1 MTTEESGASDRQE
14 LTVAIAAHDEPL
26 VSVVMVLYGGWPIA
40 VRAIYDLVENTQ
52 EPFELLLVDNASPDE
67 TLSHVREEISG
78 AHLIANETNR
88 GFGDASNQGAEAA
101 RGRYLCF
108 LNSDALVLPGWLGPL
123 LETLE
128 SDPSVGAVVPMFL
141 NEDGTIQEAGSVI
154 DSAGHAHAVGS
165 GADPADF
172 EYRFPREVD
181 YASAACLVVPR
192 NVFTDVGGFDPR
204 YAPMYFEDVDLC
216 FKLRDR
222 ALRTMY
228 EPRSRVVHIR
238 HASGDFESARKL
250 MDEKRQT
257 FVERW
262 GDRLARRPRLVEVPL
277 YPHRMLAA
285 RDAEALERF
294 LVIDDRVPYRDRGSG
309 DPRMAQLLNELAG
322 LWPSARIT
330 FLAADG
336 KEAERY
342 GQPLLDRGIEVVPPP
357 PDWGQWF
364 EQRRFH
370 YSVAIVSRHSN
381 IERFGSY
388 LALKQP
394 QALRVFDT
402 EALAFR
408 RLDRLAELLP
418 PGERADA
425 VRAEAIRTCVTE
437 SRAIQEADLVFAVSN
452 EEVDFIQSVAPGKLA
467 FMLPGIVDADPGR
480 SFGER
485 KDLIYFGGFLAGPGS
500 PNEDAVVHLVREV
513 LPLFWEQHP
522 DVVLNIVGA
531 DVTPAVEAL
540 AGSHVKV
547 IGYVDDPGEW
557 LRRARLHV
565 SPMRFGAGIKQKLLD
580 SIGAGLPFVTT
591 EVGAEGFSLG
601 PLREALVA
609 ETPAD
614 LARLT
619 SSLYTNREEW
629 VRAQAGLLEI
639 AAARF
644 SRARY
649 QAALI
654 EAMAHL
660 GVAPPPGYSPARPD
674 LAA

>member
-1 MTTEESGASDRQE
+1 MA
-14 LTVAIAAHDEPL
+14 VAIPLHDEPV
-26 VSVVMVLYGGWPIA
+26 VSVVMVLHGGWPIA
-40 VRAIYDLVENTQ
+40 LRAIYDLVKNTD
-52 EPFELLLVDNASPDE
+52 EPFELLLVDNASPGD
-67 TLSHVREEISG
+67 TVTQMREDVTG
-78 AHLIANETNR
+78 AHLIVNETNR
-88 GFGDASNQGAEAA
+88 GFGVASNQGAEAA

-108 LNSDALVLPGWLGPL
+108 LNSDALVRPGWLAPL
-123 LETLE
+123 VDTLE
-128 SDPSVGAVVPMFL
+128 SGPSVGAVVPMFL

-165 GADPADF
+165 GADPGDF
-172 EYRFPREVD
+172 EYRFSREVD
-181 YASAACLVVPR
+181 YGSAACLVVR
-192 NVFTDVGGFDPR
+192 RDVFTDAGGFDPR

-216 FKLRDR
+216 FKLRER
-222 ALRTMY
+222 GLRTIY
-228 EPRSRVVHIR
+228 EPRSRVVHLR
-238 HASGDFESARKL
+238 HGSGDFESARDL
-250 MDEKRQT
+250 MEEKRHT

-262 GDRLARRPRLVEVPL
+262 GERLALRPHLVEVPL
-277 YPHRMLAA
+277 YSHRMLAA

-294 LVIDDRVPYRDRGSG
+294 LVIDDRVPYQDRGSG
-309 DPRMAQLLNELAG
+309 DPRMAQLLHELTA

-330 FLAADG
+330 FVAADG

-342 GQPLLDRGIEVVPPP
+342 GQPLLDRGIEVVCPPV
-357 PDWGQWF
+357 DWGQWF

-381 IERFGSY
+381 IERYSEY
-388 LALKQP
+388 LSQRQP

-418 PGERADA
+418 PGNHADA
-425 VRAEAIRTCVTE
+425 VRAEAIRTCVIE
-437 SRAIQEADLVFAVSN
+437 SRAIQEADLVFAVSD
-452 EEVDFIQSVAPGKLA
+452 EEVDFIQSVAPGKPA
-467 FMLPGIVDADPGR
+467 FMLPGIVDVDPGP

-485 KDLIYFGGFLAGPGS
+485 KDLIYFGGFLAGAGS

-522 DVVLNIVGA
+522 EVVLNIVGA

-540 AGSHVKV
+540 AGSRVKV

-591 EVGAEGFSLG
+591 SVGAEGFSLG

-619 SSLYTNREEW
+619 ASLYTGQEEW

-639 AAARF
+639 AVARF

-654 EAMAHL
+654 EAMAQL
-660 GVAPPPGYSPARPD
+660 GVAPPPGYSTARPD